1 MWHSHFPSFNST
13 FHINRLLDCLLA
25 LKTLISKI
33 SINTSI
39 FLWSILYLFY
49 SYHKKICISIFL
61 SYRVKGKTNLDFTEA
76 RDSECQW
83 HQLGHMQVCTSL
95 QTDNYTSTPP
105 LSILQ
110 AGRMPFLPP
119 DQQRQSTDT
128 NQLHLPLAGSSE
140 YCRCDM
146 SRVITLL
153 PSSSLSTLPEQ

>member
-39 FLWSILYLFY
+39 FRWSILYLFY

-83 HQLGHMQVCTSL
+83 HHLGHMQVCISF
-95 QTDNYTSTPP
+95 QTDNHASTPP
-105 LSILQ
+105 LSFF
-110 AGRMPFLPP
+110 AGRMSFLPSNEH
-119 DQQRQSTDT
+119 RQSTEGMST
-128 NQLHLPLAGSSE
+128 EGVSTEAGI
-140 YCRCDM
+140 Y
-146 SRVITLL
+146 
-153 PSSSLSTLPEQ
+153 